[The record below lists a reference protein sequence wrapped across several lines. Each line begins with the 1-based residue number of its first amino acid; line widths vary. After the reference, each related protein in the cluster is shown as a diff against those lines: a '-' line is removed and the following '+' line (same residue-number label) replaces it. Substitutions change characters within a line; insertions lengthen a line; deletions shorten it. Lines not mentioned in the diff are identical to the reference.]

1 MKIQFKV
8 PSMNDS
14 SECGQAITR
23 AVAGVDPDASVAA
36 DPESK
41 LVKVETGESSNTSE
55 EALKKAVEAA
65 GYPVE

>member
-8 PSMNDS
+8 PSMTDS
-14 SECGQAITR
+14 SDCGTAITR
-23 AVAGVDPDASVAA
+23 AVAAVDPEASVAA
-36 DPESK
+36 DPETK
-41 LVKVETGESSNTSE
+41 LVKVETDDSSTSE